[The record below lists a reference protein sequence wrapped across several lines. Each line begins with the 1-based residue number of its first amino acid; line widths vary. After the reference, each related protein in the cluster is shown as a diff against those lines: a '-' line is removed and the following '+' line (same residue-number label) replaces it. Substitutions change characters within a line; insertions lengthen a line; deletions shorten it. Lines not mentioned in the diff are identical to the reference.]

1 MHTPGHSPLIQMPRH
16 TDRRML
22 VLLAAGVLCGDSL
35 VLASHVVLGHSIAE
49 FASYGDAPEFL
60 SNAQVFGA
68 SGPHFPGYG
77 WLLYLLNALTGRTIH
92 VVVLALGVNI
102 ACQVLSACLIY
113 RLGRFQDLE
122 PDKAVLA
129 ALLMTCFPFQS
140 LFLTVLPLS
149 DALKLF
155 LVTSAFYSHK
165 KKSAFMT
172 ILLTAALVSTRNVFV
187 LTVLGLSLFYLVE
200 RNWRLFLLSTLA
212 LLPAVFFVL
221 YQYWVTGDALHY
233 IQVEGPGLPL
243 VSAPLFFLVQL
254 VRQGPAGVASALYQI
269 PFVFL
274 IIAYA
279 FRLWKDRD
287 LFALCYCGPL
297 IVFLISSDVRWSYSI
312 VSRYLAFCVPFVL
325 PICRDFLQKR
335 FVFSNH
341 LFRRCFAGYVLLVS
355 GVTLLYSLVN
365 FPESNFPLFF
375 SIMMSRLRLWLAP
388 GL

>member
-1 MHTPGHSPLIQMPRH
+1 
-16 TDRRML
+16 ML
-22 VLLAAGVLCGDSL
+22 VLLAAGVLCADGL
-35 VLASHVVLGHSIAE
+35 VLASHVALGHSIAE

-77 WLLYLLNALTGRTIH
+77 WLLYLLNALTARTIH

-233 IQVEGPGLPL
+233 IQVKVPACLWCRPLCSSWCNSSGKGLQGSPRLSTRSPL
-243 VSAPLFFLVQL
+243 SSSSSRTPFACGRTGICLPFAIA
-254 VRQGPAGVASALYQI
+254 VR
-269 PFVFL
+269 
-274 IIAYA
+274 
-279 FRLWKDRD
+279 
-287 LFALCYCGPL
+287 
-297 IVFLISSDVRWSYSI
+297 SS
-312 VSRYLAFCVPFVL
+312 
-325 PICRDFLQKR
+325 
-335 FVFSNH
+335 
-341 LFRRCFAGYVLLVS
+341 CF
-355 GVTLLYSLVN
+355 
-365 FPESNFPLFF
+365 
-375 SIMMSRLRLWLAP
+375 
-388 GL
+388 